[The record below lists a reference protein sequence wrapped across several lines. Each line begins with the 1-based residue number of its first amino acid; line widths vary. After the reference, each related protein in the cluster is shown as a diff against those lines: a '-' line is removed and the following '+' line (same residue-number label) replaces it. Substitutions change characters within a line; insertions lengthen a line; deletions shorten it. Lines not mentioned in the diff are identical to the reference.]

1 MDTTQI
7 TIFLGLTAF
16 IGFLTWL
23 GCRNVQRGDDTSDRD
38 FFLANGSLKWYFI
51 AGSIT
56 LTNLSTD
63 QLVLANGSQQLLVAI
78 WEIAAFFGLLLL
90 AFVFIP
96 IYYRNNCTTTT
107 ELLQKK
113 YNDKHIRA
121 LISVMFLLGNVFIF
135 LPFVLFSGSRFIQSL
150 GGLDIPV
157 LTIAIA
163 FAVVGAAYAILGGLR
178 AVAVSD
184 TFSGVLVLGLGI
196 YITYISL
203 QATGF
208 DLSNVPA
215 ERKTLI
221 GDSGSDVPWHTL
233 LTGMV
238 LIQMFYWSTNQVIT
252 QRAMAAPS
260 IKEAQKGVLAAA
272 GLRLLIVPAIIAVP
286 GVAAWELYGQ
296 VADEG
301 AYGKLVGDLM
311 PSVLSGAF
319 AAAIAAAVL
328 TTFNSILNASTTMY
342 VCDIHEQYVGD
353 VDNLPRMNTIVTG
366 LLTLIGIAFV
376 PVYASQDGLYDLLQ
390 KLYGLLSMPILSAF
404 AACLL
409 FRNVDARAAIIGV
422 LSGVAFYAWFT
433 FVWQPFHFIHGMALT
448 FFLSLITAL
457 VCSVLVFGRRPEI
470 AIGQRTDRSR
480 ASAQAKQ

>member
-1 MDTTQI
+1 MDIEQFI
-7 TIFLGLTAF
+7 IFVGLTCF

-23 GCRNVQRGDDTSDRD
+23 GCRNIPRGSNSSDRD

-78 WEIAAFFGLLLL
+78 WEIAAFFGLLIL

-96 IYYRNNCTTTT
+96 IYYRNDCTTTT

-135 LPFVLFSGSRFIQSL
+135 LPFVLFSGSRFIQSMA
-150 GGLDIPV
+150 GLDFSVIS
-157 LTIAIA
+157 IAIV
-163 FAVVGAAYAILGGLR
+163 FAIVGAAYAILGGLR

-184 TFSGVLVLGLGI
+184 TFSGILVLGLGI

-215 ERKTLI
+215 ERKTIL
-221 GDSGSDVPWHTL
+221 GDNTSDVPWHTL
-233 LTGMV
+233 LTGMI
-238 LIQMFYWSTNQVIT
+238 LIQIFYWSTNQVIT
-252 QRAMAAPS
+252 QRAMAAPN

-272 GLRLLIVPAIIAVP
+272 GIRLLIVPAIIAVP
-286 GVAAWELYGQ
+286 GVAAWQLYGE
-296 VADEG
+296 VASEG
-301 AYGKLVGDLM
+301 AYGQLVGQLL

-342 VCDIHEQYVGD
+342 VCDVHEQYIGD
-353 VDNLPRMNTIVTG
+353 VKELPRMNAIVTAI
-366 LLTLIGIAFV
+366 LTAIGIVFV
-376 PVYASQDGLYDLLQ
+376 PIYASQDGLYDLLQ

-404 AACLL
+404 ASCLL
-409 FRNVDARAAIIGV
+409 FRNIDAKAAIIGV
-422 LSGVAFYAWFT
+422 LSGIAFYAWFT
-433 FVWQPFHFIHGMALT
+433 FGWQPFHFIHGMAIT
-448 FFLSLITAL
+448 FVLSVVVTL
-457 VCSVLVFGRRPEI
+457 VLSRFAFGRTPEL
-470 AIGQRTDRSR
+470 AIGR
-480 ASAQAKQ
+480 ARIFDAAE